1 MLCQTKRIFDDT
13 QPSNV
18 IHFGRS
24 SDNDREHGIIKGKL
38 SLNKDEVG
46 STYDDV
52 VNRIVNSCM
61 RLLRGQKAQVSTL
74 NAPSKLETHTVAVS
88 VIGRWI
94 RRITVPQKAAKG
106 SLCESRNGC
115 GHSR

>member
-1 MLCQTKRIFDDT
+1 MPTLTLNIWQTKRIFDDT

-24 SDNDREHGIIKGKL
+24 GDNDRENGIIKGKL

-52 VNRIVNSCM
+52 VTRIVNSCL
-61 RLLRGQKAQVSTL
+61 RLLRGQKVQVS
-74 NAPSKLETHTVAVS
+74 
-88 VIGRWI
+88 
-94 RRITVPQKAAKG
+94 VPRG
-106 SLCESRNGC
+106 
-115 GHSR
+115 